1 MGWPACRSRN
11 YLGKIIDKICYNL
24 LSQKSTIPIP
34 ITSPLV
40 GSLFSVQ
47 HSGRGGKSP
56 GKAIIMIPVPEVPLP
71 NTRTKIFAL
80 DGMPEISTFF
90 TFLKTRRHGVEMEN
104 GIEPKRTISLTWD
117 DPWKKYEERWK
128 KHPRGEGKPLL
139 YSGISR
145 TERSRRSKPKF
156 RKTKSFKAWRES
168 METLSLVDKRIDVWL
183 KD

>member
-1 MGWPACRSRN
+1 MRA
-11 YLGKIIDKICYNL
+11 
-24 LSQKSTIPIP
+24 
-34 ITSPLV
+34 
-40 GSLFSVQ
+40 
-47 HSGRGGKSP
+47 
-56 GKAIIMIPVPEVPLP
+56 VPEVPLP

-139 YSGISR
+139 YSDISR
-145 TERSRRSKPKF
+145 TERPRRSKPKF
-156 RKTKSFKAWRES
+156 RKTKAFKAWRES
-168 METLSLVDKRIDVWL
+168 MEPLSMVDKRIDDWL